1 MFFLC
6 ARDEGLLAQQCARVE
21 GLLAQTC
28 YIYIY
33 NYIPKKKKME
43 PGERDPLMPHAE
55 DNNDDD
61 DRANAAQKLQP
72 EASSTH
78 VPSGEQTEMTTM
90 KKTSK
95 ARGHA
100 SQITLSLKK

>member
-1 MFFLC
+1 
-6 ARDEGLLAQQCARVE
+6 
-21 GLLAQTC
+21 
-28 YIYIY
+28 
-33 NYIPKKKKME
+33 ME

-90 KKTSK
+90 KRPPKRGPRIADNSFIEEIEIDKVENEFPNLDKSTLKVRYRLSK
-95 ARGHA
+95 RVVWGRGYHRG
-100 SQITLSLKK
+100 